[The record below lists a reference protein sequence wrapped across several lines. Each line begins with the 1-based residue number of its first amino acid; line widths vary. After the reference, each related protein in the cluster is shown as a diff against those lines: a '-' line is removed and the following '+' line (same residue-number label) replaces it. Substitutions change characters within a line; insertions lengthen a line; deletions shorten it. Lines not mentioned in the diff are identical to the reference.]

1 MFSKKYFVNPVSLF
15 VVFTFVIIQSTSSD
29 AAPSNQNI
37 SHSNESGRG
46 NHSTATFY
54 RGKHSKVGAAEAY
67 YLELWGEWRDI
78 RSPFIKISKERKK
91 ERKSICPKITL
102 HTNAN

>member
-15 VVFTFVIIQSTSSD
+15 FVVFTFVIIQSTCSD

-37 SHSNESGRG
+37 SHSNENGRG
-46 NHSTATFY
+46 NHSTGTFY

-67 YLELWGEWRDI
+67 YLALVSYELEYTPLIGLD
-78 RSPFIKISKERKK
+78 SS
-91 ERKSICPKITL
+91 
-102 HTNAN
+102 TNCRYFL

>member
-1 MFSKKYFVNPVSLF
+1 MFCKKYFVDPVSLIF
-15 VVFTFVIIQSTSSD
+15 VVFTFVIIQSTCSD

-37 SHSNESGRG
+37 SHSDESGRG
-46 NHSTATFY
+46 NHSTGTFY

-78 RSPFIKISKERKK
+78 RSPFIKLSTISG
-91 ERKSICPKITL
+91 
-102 HTNAN
+102 

>member
-1 MFSKKYFVNPVSLF
+1 MALVKFVQIPLKQNTENMLTFCRKLHVS
-15 VVFTFVIIQSTSSD
+15 TFVIIQSTCSD

-46 NHSTATFY
+46 NHSTGTFY

-67 YLELWGEWRDI
+67 YLELLGEWRVSGH
-78 RSPFIKISKERKK
+78 R
-91 ERKSICPKITL
+91 L
-102 HTNAN
+102 

>member
-15 VVFTFVIIQSTSSD
+15 FVVFTFVIIQSTCSD

-46 NHSTATFY
+46 NHSTGTFY
-54 RGKHSKVGAAEAY
+54 RDKHLKVGAAEAY

-78 RSPFIKISKERKK
+78 RSPFIKNIY
-91 ERKSICPKITL
+91 
-102 HTNAN
+102 N